1 MAIVMTVGGLLV
13 TVVVVGFALWSVF
26 KIFGGLGKANA
37 ERERLLREGVQA
49 RAQLLA
55 VQMGGMTM
63 TVGVHRHLQLQLQL
77 QVQMP
82 GRPPYQTMLTTMV
95 SELQI
100 PQLQPG
106 AMLTVRV
113 DPRDGNKVALEGVGA
128 PGGYGAPAAMG
139 APGGYGAPAGFGS
152 QAGYGVPPAGY
163 GGPAYGA
170 PTGFGGAPSG
180 YGGPPGTMPLGGMP
194 AIPARAKVGLWIGVG
209 GAVLG
214 VMVAIVMVMVN
225 VVGVGLGSAGTGDG
239 VCAQAVRCCE
249 AAAGKNGS
257 AEHCKNLGKIG
268 VPVSACEQSLQSFR
282 EAARVQGRSC
292 P

>member
-1 MAIVMTVGGLLV
+1 MAIVMTVGGLVL
-13 TVVVVGFALWSVF
+13 TVIVVGFALWSVL

-55 VQMGGMTM
+55 VQMGAMTM

-170 PTGFGGAPSG
+170 PTGFGGAPLG
-180 YGGPPGTMPLGGMP
+180 HGGPPGMVPFGGVP

-209 GAVLG
+209 GALLG
-214 VMVAIVMVMVN
+214 VLVAIVMVMVN